1 MSFLPFI
8 KDLSMENG
16 PTPHLEGKRGDYAA
30 ITLVPGDPK
39 RAHFIAESYLDNV
52 RQVNSVRGADG
63 YTGLYEGLPISV
75 QAVGMGVP
83 SAAIYYTELIRF
95 YGVKTLIRV
104 GSCGGLSESVRLG
117 DIICASG
124 AGTDSAAISTLNEGM
139 DLPSLPNWKLLA
151 SAIKVAEEKG
161 IDVVTGPVFTSDLF
175 YGPSTAIF
183 EQLGRRGFL
192 GVEMEVA
199 GLYTIAA
206 IEGIQALALLTV
218 SDDIVRNEI
227 MSSADRENTF
237 HEMIQIA
244 LGIVSK

>member
-1 MSFLPFI
+1 
-8 KDLSMENG
+8 MENG
-16 PTPHLEGKRGDYAA
+16 PTPHLEGQRGDYAP

-39 RAHFIAESYLDNV
+39 RARFIAEEYLDDI

-63 YTGLYEGLPISV
+63 YTGLFNGLPISV
-75 QAVGMGVP
+75 QAVGMGIP

-95 YGVKTLIRV
+95 YGVQTLIRV

-124 AGTDSAAISTLNEGM
+124 AGTDSAAIGTLNGGLN
-139 DLPSLPNWKLLA
+139 LPSLPNWELLA
-151 SAIKVAEEKG
+151 SAMQVAEEKE
-161 IDVVTGPVFTSDLF
+161 IDVVAGPVFTSDLF
-175 YGPSTAIF
+175 YGPSTKIF
-183 EQLGRRGFL
+183 EQLGRRGIL

-206 IEGIQALALLTV
+206 VEGVNALALLTV
-218 SDDIVRNEI
+218 SDDIVRNEV
-227 MSSADRENTF
+227 MSSKDRENTF

-244 LGIVSK
+244 LGVASKDSG

>member
-1 MSFLPFI
+1 M
-8 KDLSMENG
+8 DNG
-16 PTPHLEGKRGDYAA
+16 PTPHLEGKRGDYAP

-39 RAHFIAESYLDNV
+39 RARFIADSYLDDV

-63 YTGLYEGLPISV
+63 FTGKFDGLPISV

-95 YGVKTLIRV
+95 YGVQTLIRV

-124 AGTDSAAISTLNEGM
+124 AGTDSAAITTLNGGLE
-139 DLPSLPNWKLLA
+139 LPSIPSWELLA
-151 SAIKVAEEKG
+151 SAMQVAEQKE
-161 IDVVTGPVFTSDLF
+161 IDVIAGPVFTSDLF
-175 YGPSTAIF
+175 YGPSTKIF
-183 EQLGRRGFL
+183 EHLGRRGIL

-206 IEGIQALALLTV
+206 VEGVKALALLTV
-218 SDDIVRNEI
+218 SDDIVRNEV
-227 MSSADRENTF
+227 MSSMDRENTF
-237 HEMIQIA
+237 HEMVQVA
-244 LGIVSK
+244 LGVASRTAN